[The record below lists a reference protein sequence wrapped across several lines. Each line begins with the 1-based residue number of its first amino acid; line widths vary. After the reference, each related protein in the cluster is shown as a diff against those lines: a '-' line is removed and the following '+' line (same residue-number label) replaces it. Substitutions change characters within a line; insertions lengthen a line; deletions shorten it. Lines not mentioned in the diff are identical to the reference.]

1 MLGLGACRQT
11 GQADRH
17 FGREREPCG
26 CGEAGILAGVRFVI
40 RHDHR
45 DTGRSVTYPPRRPGY
60 IVAGLVA
67 DAAGVLDAYGVPAG
81 SGQRAFGGGPLA
93 GCRSGE

>member
-1 MLGLGACRQT
+1 MRLRGAR
-11 GQADRH
+11 
-17 FGREREPCG
+17 
-26 CGEAGILAGVRFVI
+26 ILAGARFVI

-67 DAAGVLDAYGVPAG
+67 DAARVLDAHGLPAA
-81 SGQRAFGGGPLA
+81 S
-93 GCRSGE
+93 